1 MNQVSLGKA
10 RQRIEEVICLSKKTK
25 KHAIRL
31 ANKKVKE
38 QVDAKIAAAQEEK
51 GLLLVI
57 TGNGKGKST
66 SGFGTIA
73 RAVGH
78 GLNCSVAQFIKGT
91 WDNGERNLL
100 EKLGV
105 EFQVM
110 ATGFTWETQNKTA
123 DTDAAQLVWQECKR
137 MLKDE
142 SIDVILFDELT
153 YMVSYGYIGLDE
165 VVEVLNNRPKMQS
178 VVITGRGAHRTLIE
192 MADTVSEVKNV
203 KHAFESGVKALK
215 GVDW

>member
-1 MNQVSLGKA
+1 MSIEENKEARHKA
-10 RQRIEEVICLSKKTK
+10 RQQ
-25 KHAIRL
+25 
-31 ANKKVKE
+31 KVKE
-38 QVDAKIAAAQEEK
+38 QVDAKVAAAQEEK
-51 GLLLVI
+51 GLLLII

-66 SGFGTIA
+66 SGFGTLA

-78 GLNCSVAQFIKGT
+78 GLTCSVAQFIKGT

-123 DTDAAQLVWQECKR
+123 DTEAAQLVWKECKR
-137 MLKDE
+137 MLQDD

-153 YMVSYGYIGLDE
+153 YMVSYGYIDLDE
-165 VVEVLNNRPKMQS
+165 VVEALNNRPKMQS

>member
-1 MNQVSLGKA
+1 MPTESTKDERHKA
-10 RQRIEEVICLSKKTK
+10 RQQ
-25 KHAIRL
+25 
-31 ANKKVKE
+31 KVKE
-38 QVDAKIAAAQEEK
+38 QVDARVAAAQEEK

-78 GLNCSVAQFIKGT
+78 GLKCSVAQFIKGT

-110 ATGFTWETQNKTA
+110 ATGFTWETQNKSA
-123 DTDAAQLVWQECKR
+123 DTEAAQGVWQECKR
-137 MLKDE
+137 MLQDD

-153 YMVSYGYIGLDE
+153 YMVSYGYIDLDE
-165 VVEVLNNRPKMQS
+165 VVEALNNRPKMQS

>member
-1 MNQVSLGKA
+1 MSNDDIKQQRHQA
-10 RQRIEEVICLSKKTK
+10 RQQ
-25 KHAIRL
+25 
-31 ANKKVKE
+31 KVKE
-38 QVDAKIAAAQEEK
+38 QVDARIAQAQEEK
-51 GLLLVI
+51 GLLLII

-78 GLNCSVAQFIKGT
+78 GQKCAVAQFIKGT
-91 WDNGERNLL
+91 WENGERNLL

-110 ATGFTWETQNKTA
+110 ATGFTWDTQNKQA
-123 DTDAAQLVWQECKR
+123 DTQAAQQVWQECRR
-137 MLKDE
+137 MLKDTTL
-142 SIDVILFDELT
+142 DVVLFDELT
-153 YMVSYGYIGLDE
+153 YMVSYGYIDLDDVIE
-165 VVEVLNNRPKMQS
+165 ALNTRPAMQS
-178 VVITGRGAHRTLIE
+178 VIITGRGAHRTLIE

-203 KHAFESGVKALK
+203 KHAFDAGIKALQ

>member
-1 MNQVSLGKA
+1 MTSESHKQDRHQA
-10 RQRIEEVICLSKKTK
+10 RQQ
-25 KHAIRL
+25 
-31 ANKKVKE
+31 KVKQ
-38 QVDAKIAAAQEEK
+38 QVDARVAAAQDEK
-51 GLLLVI
+51 GLLLII

-78 GLNCSVAQFIKGT
+78 GLTCSVAQFIKGT

-110 ATGFTWETQNKTA
+110 ATGFTWETQDKSLDTA
-123 DTDAAQLVWQECKR
+123 AAQKVWQECKR
-137 MLKDE
+137 MLSDT

-153 YMVSYGYIGLDE
+153 YMVSYGYIDLEE
-165 VVEVLNNRPKMQS
+165 VVDALNNRPPMQS
-178 VVITGRGAHRTLIE
+178 VIITGRGAHRTLIE

-203 KHAFESGVKALK
+203 KHAFDSGIKALK

>member
-1 MNQVSLGKA
+1 MSIEENKEARHKA
-10 RQRIEEVICLSKKTK
+10 RQQ
-25 KHAIRL
+25 
-31 ANKKVKE
+31 KVKE

-51 GLLLVI
+51 GLLLII

-78 GLNCSVAQFIKGT
+78 GLTCSVAQFIKGT

-123 DTDAAQLVWQECKR
+123 DTEAAQLVWKECKR
-137 MLKDE
+137 MLQDD

-153 YMVSYGYIGLDE
+153 YMVSYGYIDLDE
-165 VVEVLNNRPKMQS
+165 VVEALNNRPQMQS

>member
-1 MNQVSLGKA
+1 MHSEDNKESRHKE
-10 RQRIEEVICLSKKTK
+10 RQQKIKQ
-25 KHAIRL
+25 
-31 ANKKVKE
+31 

-78 GLNCSVAQFIKGT
+78 GKKCAVAQFIKGT

-110 ATGFTWETQNKTA
+110 ATGFTWETQNKET
-123 DTDAAQLVWQECKR
+123 DTQAAQQVWQECKR

-142 SIDVILFDELT
+142 SLDVLLFDELT
-153 YMVSYGYIGLDE
+153 YMVSYGYIDLDD
-165 VVEVLNNRPKMQS
+165 VVNALAQRPHMQS

-192 MADTVSEVKNV
+192 MADTVSEVRNV
-203 KHAFESGVKALK
+203 KHAFESGIKALK